1 MPFVNIRILKGHSQ
15 QRKDEMSRRVTAAIS
30 EIAELPNEAIW
41 VVFEDVTADDW
52 YVGAARVSELQ
63 KAAAAGKAGDMS
75 VEIRHPAFESVVGPS
90 VEFEKLG
97 TGFLFTEGPLW
108 NAAGKYLL
116 FSDMP
121 GDRIRRWSA
130 DGGVVEFRNPS
141 NKSNGLTW
149 DREGRLLACEHAT
162 SRVTRTEPD
171 GHITVLASHYE
182 GKELNSPNDIV
193 VKRDGAIYFTDPTY
207 GRIEFYG
214 VPRPTELGFRG
225 VYRLDPDTEDID
237 AARRRL
243 QAAERPLLL
252 ARRETSVRERHRT
265 RSHPHVRRS
274 ARRHAGSRPRLG
286 GNHGRGSGRARWHED
301 RQRRQRLLLWPG
313 RHPRLRSMGTCLG
326 VIKVPEAAANFD
338 WGDAD
343 NRSLFITASTSLYR
357 VRVGVPGR

>member
-1 MPFVNIRILKGHSQ
+1 
-15 QRKDEMSRRVTAAIS
+15 
-30 EIAELPNEAIW
+30 
-41 VVFEDVTADDW
+41 
-52 YVGAARVSELQ
+52 
-63 KAAAAGKAGDMS
+63 MS
-75 VEIRHPAFESVVGPS
+75 VEIRHPAFKSVVGSS
-90 VEFEKLG
+90 VEFEQLG

-108 NAAGKYLL
+108 HVGGKYLL

-149 DREGRLLACEHAT
+149 DRQGRLLACEHAT

-171 GHITVLASHYE
+171 GRITVLASHYE

-193 VKRDGAIYFTDPTY
+193 VKRDGTIYFSDPTY

-225 VYRLDPDTEDID
+225 VYRLDPGTKALNVLADDFKQPNGLCFSLDEKHLFVNDTERAHIRMFKVRSDGMLDNGCVWAETTGEGPGAPDGMKID
-237 AARRRL
+237 SEGNL
-243 QAAERPLLL
+243 YCCGPGG
-252 ARRETSVRERHRT
+252 V
-265 RSHPHVRRS
+265 HVFDP
-274 ARRHAGSRPRLG
+274 AG
-286 GNHGRGSGRARWHED
+286 
-301 RQRRQRLLLWPG
+301 
-313 RHPRLRSMGTCLG
+313 MCLG
-326 VIKVPEAAANFD
+326 VIKVPEAAANFE

>member
-15 QRKDEMSRRVTAAIS
+15 QRKDEISRRVTAAIS
-30 EIAELPNEAIW
+30 EIAELPKRSHLGG
-41 VVFEDVTADDW
+41 VRGCHRRRLVCRR
-52 YVGAARVSELQ
+52 GARERSSEGGSG
-63 KAAAAGKAGDMS
+63 GKDQNMS

-171 GHITVLASHYE
+171 GRITVLASHYE

-193 VKRDGAIYFTDPTY
+193 VKRDGAIYFSDPTY

-214 VPRPTELGFRG
+214 VPRPTELGFSRCLPARSRHQG
-225 VYRLDPDTEDID
+225 IDP
-237 AARRRL
+237 ARRRL

-252 ARRETSVRERHRT
+252 AR
-265 RSHPHVRRS
+265 
-274 ARRHAGSRPRLG
+274 
-286 GNHGRGSGRARWHED
+286 
-301 RQRRQRLLLWPG
+301 
-313 RHPRLRSMGTCLG
+313 
-326 VIKVPEAAANFD
+326 
-338 WGDAD
+338 
-343 NRSLFITASTSLYR
+343 
-357 VRVGVPGR
+357 